1 MMNPI
6 NRKTIALITLFLAL
20 TTVMSACGVQQTD
33 SSAATPDSVQVKD
46 SGNLHT
52 LYFKDGGKSEKVVA
66 TFLNSASG
74 ESEEVEMTKCGE
86 DSDSRTFSCEGD
98 VRKYNVASFD
108 CNGQKTRK
116 VAFDPCVSGWYKS
129 KNGWMPYTQGK
140 EMAYVPSFEQ
150 VILDCNGYEKK
161 IYFWTPDGYDPNSD
175 EKYATIYVLDG
186 QGEVNLNDP
195 DRRPDGCEY
204 IPDQVRSMI
213 QNTGYKAIV
222 VAVSTYGN
230 MTDIIRDDEQIPDIG
245 ECETVGDVLYH
256 AGVPGAVRN
265 GRRSVALVLALQGRG
280 VERVSQRKGL
290 HRPCGCT
297 SVRFFIQ
304 DEPFCS
310 DRR

>member
-1 MMNPI
+1 MNPI

-86 DSDSRTFSCEGD
+86 DSDSRTFSCEDD

-140 EMAYVPSFEQ
+140 EMAYVPSSS
-150 VILDCNGYEKK
+150 L
-161 IYFWTPDGYDPNSD
+161 T
-175 EKYATIYVLDG
+175 ATATKRKSISG
-186 QGEVNLNDP
+186 
-195 DRRPDGCEY
+195 RP
-204 IPDQVRSMI
+204 
-213 QNTGYKAIV
+213 TA
-222 VAVSTYGN
+222 
-230 MTDIIRDDEQIPDIG
+230 MTQIPMKSTPQSMCSTD
-245 ECETVGDVLYH
+245 
-256 AGVPGAVRN
+256 R
-265 GRRSVALVLALQGRG
+265 
-280 VERVSQRKGL
+280 ER
-290 HRPCGCT
+290 
-297 SVRFFIQ
+297 
-304 DEPFCS
+304 
-310 DRR
+310 

>member
-20 TTVMSACGVQQTD
+20 TT
-33 SSAATPDSVQVKD
+33 
-46 SGNLHT
+46 
-52 LYFKDGGKSEKVVA
+52 
-66 TFLNSASG
+66 
-74 ESEEVEMTKCGE
+74 
-86 DSDSRTFSCEGD
+86 
-98 VRKYNVASFD
+98 
-108 CNGQKTRK
+108 
-116 VAFDPCVSGWYKS
+116 
-129 KNGWMPYTQGK
+129 
-140 EMAYVPSFEQ
+140 

-230 MTDIIRDDEQIPDIG
+230 MTDIIRDDELIPDIG

>member
-1 MMNPI
+1 MGCFDESDQQKN
-6 NRKTIALITLFLAL
+6 NRAYHAVSGFDN
-20 TTVMSACGVQQTD
+20 SP
-33 SSAATPDSVQVKD
+33 ATPDSVQVKD

-66 TFLNSASG
+66 IFLNSASG

-116 VAFDPCVSGWYKS
+116 VAFNPCVSGWYKS

-140 EMAYVPSFEQ
+140 ETAYVPSFEQ

-175 EKYATIYVLDG
+175 EKYATIYV
-186 QGEVNLNDP
+186 
-195 DRRPDGCEY
+195 
-204 IPDQVRSMI
+204 DQVRSMI

-265 GRRSVALVLALQGRG
+265 GRRSVALVLA
-280 VERVSQRKGL
+280 
-290 HRPCGCT
+290 
-297 SVRFFIQ
+297 
-304 DEPFCS
+304 
-310 DRR
+310 